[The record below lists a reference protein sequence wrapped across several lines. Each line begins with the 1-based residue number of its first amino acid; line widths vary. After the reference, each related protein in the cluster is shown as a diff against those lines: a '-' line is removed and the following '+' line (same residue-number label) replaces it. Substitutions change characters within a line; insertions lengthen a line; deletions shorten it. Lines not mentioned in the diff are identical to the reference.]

1 MSKSGKMSLFAPVIV
16 LVCICFV
23 ASFMLA
29 GVYGLTKPVIDEL
42 TERTNTEAR
51 MAVLPTADGFS
62 EVTNVELAN
71 GVKDAFVAKNGAGLV
86 CRTSFNGFGGAVIL
100 MVGVDANGQITGA
113 TDKGFIPSSTG
124 ATSTDGEGIV
134 YNSHRGTVVMAR
146 EATNEILEFKL
157 DGKATG
163 RNLHTSSFF
172 PKSANAGLESLTY
185 CPETGRIWTILMVR
199 KDQK

>member
-100 MVGVDANGQITGA
+100 MVGVDANGQITGVQKLEA
-113 TDKGFIPSSTG
+113 SETPGIGSNALIDSYLGQFAGNDKAEAVDFISG
-124 ATSTDGEGIV
+124 ASFTSKAVRNGV
-134 YNSHRGTVVMAR
+134 NA
-146 EATNEILEFKL
+146 ALEQFKAV
-157 DGKATG
+157 KA
-163 RNLHTSSFF
+163 
-172 PKSANAGLESLTY
+172 AGL
-185 CPETGRIWTILMVR
+185 I
-199 KDQK
+199 K